1 MKNTLIRH
9 LTLGML
15 GLLGLAY
22 TASAETVIAGN
33 ELEGIQ
39 YVKIEEKSVPGVTFL
54 DKEQQ
59 FNLPLPAAKQDWA
72 SASSVT
78 IRLYSPAAS
87 GAGVWIMFRDAA
99 DPKGPKEFPSQ
110 YWHFVIKPDWVGWK
124 DLVIPFS
131 KLTATRVTGTPAKIS
146 QIVLRNKF
154 GPSNPAENKFGIPV
168 PLPGT
173 WGIETITVK

>member
-9 LTLGML
+9 LTLGVL

-22 TASAETVIAGN
+22 TANAETVIAGN

-54 DKEQQ
+54 DEQRQ
-59 FNLPLPAAKQDWA
+59 FNLSLPAAKQDWA
-72 SASSVT
+72 SSSSLT

-87 GAGVWIMFRDAA
+87 GAGLVILFRDAA
-99 DPKGPKEFPSQ
+99 DSKGPKEFPNQ
-110 YWHFVIKPDWVGWK
+110 YWRIVVKPDWAGWK
-124 DLVIPFS
+124 DLEIPFS
-131 KLTATRVTGTPAKIS
+131 KLSAARVEGTPVKIS
-146 QIVLRNKF
+146 QIILLNQF
-154 GPSNPAENKFGIPV
+154 GPTDPASNAWGIPV

-173 WGIETITVK
+173 WGIEKLTVK